1 MRKKIK
7 LNFFTKISLSMFLLI
22 AIIVGNNSIIRT
34 QATGSGG
41 NLGNSNPLGQLDSTI
56 SSAVCNINAG
66 NDRIWAA
73 SEGKSPYSITPAF
86 FGGIQDGA
94 TWVDTIYYYNNS
106 NQHNIITNDGTNI
119 KVPWKFW
126 QQNYGGVNTYS
137 NGLGLYS
144 TRSDIP
150 AGNFWEQPGG
160 SFKLEEIS
168 YHRCS
173 PFYNSTPR
181 TILYTYT
188 SSSGITGAIG
198 TSTISTSELGSDSL
212 IQSSKV
218 SRSYGDKN
226 KIYYLFL
233 RRLTIPTPTSKP
245 ATNTAT
251 PSTSCTGASKTFSFA
266 GASSLPTVG
275 SIIEIPG
282 GRGLVTNVSPEL
294 GANNVTVLMCESTTP
309 TPNTAPTAPIVNGPN
324 IVTLDTSY
332 DMTLTTTDTDKVRYT
347 IDWGDGNRDR
357 TAPDLENGV
366 YKYVPATDNTS
377 AGHIYRIS
385 GKREVK
391 VSATDQKGAT
401 SPATTKAIEVCA
413 QGQIISNN
421 SCVCESG
428 YYLIPGRTQA
438 SCQPCLAGSYKATTG
453 NQACTQC
460 NGIVN
465 TERTTCSTT
474 TITPIIV
481 SHDYFQV
488 NHTYGVTFRAT
499 TTDIDR
505 VPQDS
510 PYNVMYNIDWGDGS
524 TTILPLRDG
533 YGTNPVPKSAKYTIL
548 SPEGTIEYSTIGEKI
563 ISVFTE
569 SYSGAISRIVSK
581 KIIVYNCTSS
591 QYYNISSKQCTECS
605 TGYYGKSSQRGYA
618 PGYGTTISQGC
629 NRCNDGNS
637 STTLKTQ
644 QCQVTTP
651 TPSPVVSSTT
661 CQAGQ
666 EPSPSGT
673 GCTKCLQGTYS
684 SDGKRCVECPN
695 GQTSFEGASRCSTL
709 LDICPAPNTCQKGY
723 ERVNG
728 TCNKCLQGTYS
739 SNGLKCL
746 PCDNGKTSFEGAA
759 ECTILPGTCK
769 KCDGGQVLDSLG
781 KCVCPAGTT
790 WSNNSCIRVIV
801 EPSCSALNANYNSFT
816 GRCDECPTGKIRN
829 SSTGIC
835 ECPLGKIWNRLS
847 CVDNPI
853 ESSPP
858 STPKVTTTTCDPG
871 QEPSTDKGCNKCP
884 EGYGSL
890 GDKCIQI
897 IKSLYASPGLV
908 YSGDTSTLYYEIINN
923 ASTTEIIGE
932 VSKCKIKDITTP
944 DTAYDQSI
952 NKWKGSVDT
961 SKITNP
967 TKYELSCPNT
977 TSRTTKVNTNS
988 RGEV

>member
-1 MRKKIK
+1 MRKNLFKNIFLILIVFFCFFINNVNAQVNSTWCRDNGRGGVYIENINIIPYKSMLGIETDRILPACIVSVGDSACLPPNSVQFDEIK
-7 LNFFTKISLSMFLLI
+7 SKHVCHPCPTGTISRFSGSWYLPGKGL
-22 AIIVGNNSIIRT
+22 VGNGNERFWQEVSIAVL
-34 QATGSGG
+34 ATYCESPSSIVLSIGTRDH
-41 NLGNSNPLGQLDSTI
+41 NLGTI
-56 SSAVCNINAG
+56 SNQSVPVTLNGILDIKNA
-66 NDRIWAA
+66 
-73 SEGKSPYSITPAF
+73 S
-86 FGGIQDGA
+86 DGYR
-94 TWVDTIYYYNNS
+94 VDTYFYLNGEIIGRS
-106 NQHNIITNDGTNI
+106 NR
-119 KVPWKFW
+119 V
-126 QQNYGGVNTYS
+126 
-137 NGLGLYS
+137 
-144 TRSDIP
+144 
-150 AGNFWEQPGG
+150 AGNF
-160 SFKLEEIS
+160 S
-168 YHRCS
+168 YNTNLICGKS
-173 PFYNSTPR
+173 
-181 TILYTYT
+181 YTYDAALVN
-188 SSSGITGAIG
+188 GGKEFQAK
-198 TSTISTSELGSDSL
+198 D
-212 IQSSKV
+212 
-218 SRSYGDKN
+218 
-226 KIYYLFL
+226 
-233 RRLTIPTPTSKP
+233 PH
-245 ATNTAT
+245 
-251 PSTSCTGASKTFSFA
+251 SF
-266 GASSLPTVG
+266 
-275 SIIEIPG
+275 
-282 GRGLVTNVSPEL
+282 
-294 GANNVTVLMCESTTP
+294 TTP
-309 TPNTAPTAPIVNGPN
+309 ACPLPNTAPTQPTVSAPEYVKSGEQFSIFASTADANGDN
-324 IVTLDTSY
+324 
-332 DMTLTTTDTDKVRYT
+332 VRYNV
-347 IDWGDGNRDR
+347 DWKAGSPITG
-357 TAPDLENGV
+357 TSPSSG
-366 YKYVPATDNTS
+366 YVPPTANTE
-377 AGHIYRIS
+377 AGHSYTIPIS
-385 GKREVK
+385 TNITKYTIQ
-391 VSATDQKGAT
+391 VSATDNNTSPKTSATTTKDIIVYNCSAGYYFNTTNKTCTKCSANSYSSAGAITCTQCTPQGAT
-401 SPATTKAIEVCA
+401 SPAGSTSASA
-413 QGQIISNN
+413 
-421 SCVCESG
+421 CVVPNTAPET
-428 YYLIPGRTQA
+428 P
-438 SCQPCLAGSYKATTG
+438 
-453 NQACTQC
+453 
-460 NGIVN
+460 IV
-465 TERTTCSTT
+465 TPTTCD
-474 TITPIIV
+474 P
-481 SHDYFQV
+481 
-488 NHTYGVTFRAT
+488 
-499 TTDIDR
+499 
-505 VPQDS
+505 
-510 PYNVMYNIDWGDGS
+510 
-524 TTILPLRDG
+524 
-533 YGTNPVPKSAKYTIL
+533 
-548 SPEGTIEYSTIGEKI
+548 
-563 ISVFTE
+563 
-569 SYSGAISRIVSK
+569 
-581 KIIVYNCTSS
+581 
-591 QYYNISSKQCTECS
+591 
-605 TGYYGKSSQRGYA
+605 
-618 PGYGTTISQGC
+618 
-629 NRCNDGNS
+629 
-637 STTLKTQ
+637 
-644 QCQVTTP
+644 
-651 TPSPVVSSTT
+651 
-661 CQAGQ
+661 GQ

-739 SNGLKCL
+739 PNGLKCL